1 VCAMSS
7 RSSKT
12 TRASAAPAPPGPASG
27 TPPITREDLP
37 ARVTVGRVLRP
48 HGIQGDVV
56 VEVLSDVPG
65 RLDPGSR
72 LIATRGP
79 ASDRTPERTLTVA
92 SSQAHK
98 TGARVRF
105 QGVEGR
111 DGAEALRNLSLE
123 VERSA
128 VPAAEPGTYYY
139 YELLGCR
146 CHDGERDLGTVV
158 DLEED
163 GGGLLLIVEL
173 IGDDGAQRVPVPFV
187 EKFLREVDVARG
199 RIVVDLPPGL
209 LEVCTSRS

>member
-1 VCAMSS
+1 MCAMSS

-12 TRASAAPAPPGPASG
+12 TKAPAAPAPPVTASE
-27 TPPITREDLP
+27 PTRQDLP

-48 HGIQGDVV
+48 HGVQGDVV

-72 LIATRGP
+72 LFAIRGKE
-79 ASDRTPERTLTVA
+79 PERMLTVA

-98 TGARVRF
+98 SGARVRF
-105 QGVEGR
+105 QGVVGR

-146 CHDGERDLGTVV
+146 CQDGERDLGTVV

-163 GGGLLLIVEL
+163 GGGLLLIVES
-173 IGDDGAQRVPVPFV
+173 IGDGGDGGAQRVPVPFV

-199 RIVVDLPPGL
+199 RIVLDLPPGL
-209 LEVCTSRS
+209 LEVCASRS